1 MKGGESMRLGKYRFY
16 YTVKIVIDGSN
27 SKSQFETLE
36 SAMSWAHTIDNVLD
50 PLGIKYRCDLL
61 VESYDDSYDPPEH
74 SVAVILKIK

>member
-1 MKGGESMRLGKYRFY
+1 MRLGKYRFY

-36 SAMSWAHTIDNVLD
+36 SAMSWVHTIDNVLD
-50 PLGIKYRCDLL
+50 PLCIKYRCDLL
-61 VESYDDSYDPPEH
+61 AESYDDNYDPPEH